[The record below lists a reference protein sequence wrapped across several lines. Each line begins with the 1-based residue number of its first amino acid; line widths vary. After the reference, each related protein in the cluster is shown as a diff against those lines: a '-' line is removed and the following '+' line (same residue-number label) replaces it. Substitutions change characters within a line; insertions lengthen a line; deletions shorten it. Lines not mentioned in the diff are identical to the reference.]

1 MPTSSFPLV
10 RTTSSFKLSELGSGF
25 FQKKGSGGLYK
36 SHRGSELNLGQV
48 NEYRYEWA
56 RGYDVVAVLP
66 LKSSR
71 TDLVI
76 DGPVN
81 ATVTMGRATYSVSLK
96 FCDHRIISIKS
107 SDSWFNHQIQKAE
120 LNGKTAAYAVH
131 RFLVRHFWWH
141 YTKNLMKTVSVN
153 LLYYGAGMVF
163 LAILMREKNRL

>member
-1 MPTSSFPLV
+1 MPTSGFPLV

-107 SDSWFNHQIQKAE
+107 SDSWFNHQIQKP
-120 LNGKTAAYAVH
+120 N
-131 RFLVRHFWWH
+131 
-141 YTKNLMKTVSVN
+141 
-153 LLYYGAGMVF
+153 
-163 LAILMREKNRL
+163 

>member
-1 MPTSSFPLV
+1 M
-10 RTTSSFKLSELGSGF
+10 
-25 FQKKGSGGLYK
+25 
-36 SHRGSELNLGQV
+36 
-48 NEYRYEWA
+48 A
-56 RGYDVVAVLP
+56 RGYDVVVVLP

-141 YTKNLMKTVSVN
+141 YTKNLMKQF
-153 LLYYGAGMVF
+153 LLICCIMALVWF